1 MEENVTVNFTIKKDG
16 KGFTVRHLIVFH
28 SNKRFVE
35 SNAADFFIPKENGDT
50 ASLVIDTSK
59 IG

>member
-35 SNAADFFIPKENGDT
+35 SNAADFFIPK
-50 ASLVIDTSK
+50 
-59 IG
+59 